1 MPSHRERVAL
11 ALMQFISLFALAAGP
26 TAAASSE
33 QDVARCIQAAARGFG
48 IDPLPLEILRDVE
61 GGRPG
66 LESKNTNGTRDLGVM
81 QINSSWL
88 RTLADFGINE
98 ADVRDSVCIN
108 VYVAAWIFV
117 QELNRSGD
125 VVVAMARY
133 HSPTPRHQARYLGLV
148 QRVIERR
155 LASATPAALSPRS

>member
-1 MPSHRERVAL
+1 MGRLGVLFTLAILGAFSPLARSLAPSSAAEREV
-11 ALMQFISLFALAAGP
+11 P
-26 TAAASSE
+26 
-33 QDVARCIQAAARGFG
+33 RCIQLAAEGFG
-48 IDPLPLEILRDVE
+48 IDPLPLEILREVE

-88 RTLADFGINE
+88 RTLASFGIDE
-98 ADVRDSVCIN
+98 ADVRDSACIN

-117 QELNRSGD
+117 QELNRTGD

-155 LASATPAALSPRS
+155 LASTTQPGTAPRS

>member
-1 MPSHRERVAL
+1 MPNRVLLRSIMAL
-11 ALMQFISLFALAAGP
+11 IAMLP
-26 TAAASSE
+26 ASSAMATADR
-33 QDVARCIQAAARGFG
+33 DVSRCIRSAADGFG
-48 IDPLPLEILRDVE
+48 IDPLPLEILREVE

-66 LESKNTNGTRDLGVM
+66 LESRNTNGTRDLGVM

-88 RTLADFGINE
+88 RTLSSFGIGE
-98 ADVRDSVCIN
+98 SDVRDSVCIN

-125 VVVAMARY
+125 VVLAMARY

-155 LASATPAALSPRS
+155 LASAAPSLTSPRS

>member
-1 MPSHRERVAL
+1 MGRAGVLFTL
-11 ALMQFISLFALAAGP
+11 ALLGTLAPPARCSSPASGAEHEVPRCIRLAA
-26 TAAASSE
+26 E
-33 QDVARCIQAAARGFG
+33 GFG
-48 IDPLPLEILRDVE
+48 IDPLPLEILREVE

-66 LESKNTNGTRDLGVM
+66 LESRNTNGTRDLGVM

-88 RTLADFGINE
+88 RTLAGFGIDE

-117 QELNRSGD
+117 QELNRTGD

-148 QRVIERR
+148 QRAIERR
-155 LASATPAALSPRS
+155 LASTVPSGNPRS